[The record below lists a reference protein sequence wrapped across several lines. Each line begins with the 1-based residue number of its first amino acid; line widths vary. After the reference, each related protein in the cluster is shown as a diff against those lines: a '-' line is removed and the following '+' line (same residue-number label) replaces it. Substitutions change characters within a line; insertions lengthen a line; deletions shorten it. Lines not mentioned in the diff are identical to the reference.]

1 MRNRWLAS
9 MMMVPHEYDFLSNV
23 NPAKP
28 HPRWSQATEED
39 VATRKRIPTL
49 PYNGYTDYVAHLY
62 AK

>member
-23 NPAKP
+23 NPTKP
-28 HPRWSQATEED
+28 HPRWSQATEGD

-49 PYNGYTDYVAHLY
+49 LYNGYTDYVAQLY
-62 AK
+62 R